1 MNGAE
6 RRTVAA
12 VVAEAVK
19 DALSLYR
26 AEREGGADD
35 AKAREVVMEEVMPE
49 ALDELNALFDD
60 DTEGSSRA
68 GREDGE
74 DAAPGLDDL
83 VALAASRRSGLR
95 ARYAGTPVAMTRRAV
110 EWAHREANSL
120 SGCSV
125 LPMLAFHLRRRAER
139 TEFRV
144 CSPYPSAGSEG
155 TVVMEWVDDGPG
167 GELSLKM
174 SFEDGREGDRESIRP
189 GGGGA

>member
-12 VVAEAVK
+12 AVAEAVK

-60 DTEGSSRA
+60 DTERSSRA

-83 VALAASRRSGLR
+83 VALAASWRSGLR
-95 ARYAGTPVAMTRRAV
+95 TRYAGTTVAMTRRAV
-110 EWAHREANSL
+110 EWVHGEARRLPGHSI
-120 SGCSV
+120 
-125 LPMLAFHLRRRAER
+125 LPMLAFHARRRAVR
-139 TEFRV
+139 TDFRV
-144 CSPYPSAGSEG
+144 RSPYPSTGLKG
-155 TVVMEWVDDGPG
+155 TVVLEWVNEKPRGDF
-167 GELSLKM
+167 SLKM
-174 SFEDGREGDRESIRP
+174 SFEDEWERARP